1 MAKIAINGLG
11 RIGRATLKII
21 MDTPQLDLIA
31 INDLV
36 SPENLAYLLKYD
48 SAYGQYEKDV
58 RVEANSLMIG
68 DSTIRVLNIKDPA
81 ELPWKDMGIDIVIE
95 STGIFTNAE
104 GVQKHLQAG
113 AGYAILSA
121 PPKSD
126 GMPTIVPGVN
136 ASGEDDKMFSTASCT
151 TNCITPVFEI
161 MARRIGVSKA
171 LMTTV
176 HAYTSSQSIVDGPAK
191 KYRRGRA
198 AALNFVPTTT
208 GAAKATTKVLPDFEG
223 RFDGIA
229 IRGPVP
235 VGSIADLTFL
245 TQKETSVDQIN
256 NIFREESKSSRYEG
270 VLGVTEDPL
279 VSSDIIKDPRASI
292 VDLTMTTV
300 VDGDLVKILSWYDNE
315 WGYAAQMVRE
325 AAAIAR
331 RI

>member
-21 MDTPQLDLIA
+21 MDNPQLDLIA